1 MSMRGSVVGGMSTPL
16 KRNAERID
24 EVVEATQ
31 FAIDEALEQ
40 VLEEQPAKPIR
51 RLSELLRDAA
61 AEELFTMLDTNED
74 GALSLKEARAGLQG
88 QVQPSALRVVFDAY
102 DADDSGSFDVEEF
115 KRLCRS
121 FDTRQAWTRLANV
134 KKLSQAQRSAEPA
147 VAARPR
153 GAGR

>member
-1 MSMRGSVVGGMSTPL
+1 MSMRGSVVGGMSTTL

-51 RLSELLRDAA
+51 PE
-61 AEELFTMLDTNED
+61 
-74 GALSLKEARAGLQG
+74 
-88 QVQPSALRVVFDAY
+88 VQPSALRVVFDAY
-102 DADDSGSFDVEEF
+102 DADDSGSLDVEEF

-134 KKLSQAQRSAEPA
+134 KKLSQAQRGAEPAA